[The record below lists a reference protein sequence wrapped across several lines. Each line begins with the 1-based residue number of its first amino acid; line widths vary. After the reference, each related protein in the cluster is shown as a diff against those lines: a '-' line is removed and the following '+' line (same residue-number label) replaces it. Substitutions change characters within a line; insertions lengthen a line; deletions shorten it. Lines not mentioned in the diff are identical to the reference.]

1 MTDHHSDT
9 HQVMQAI
16 PSDSEALPNDGSSRA
31 AANGIELAYQTFGAR
46 TQPPLLLIMGLG
58 SQMHGWDEPFC
69 RMLADCG
76 YFVIRFDNRDVGRST
91 LFDGAP
97 VPNRFAMMATAFR
110 GHALAVPYTL
120 RDMGDDC
127 IGLLDALGIECAHIV
142 GASLGSAVAQEIVIH
157 HPARVRTLTSIMGT
171 TGNIKL
177 LRPKR
182 EAFSVLFART
192 ASSEASYIAG
202 YRHAAR
208 VLRAG
213 RFPDDE
219 ARDVMRARL
228 AWMRGYHPA
237 GKQRQFAAFL
247 ASGNRTL
254 ALQQVNLPTLV
265 IHGADDPLIPLA
277 AGRETAAVIPDA
289 RLIVIDGMGHALT
302 MSTWPDV
309 IGLIAA
315 HAR

>member
-1 MTDHHSDT
+1 
-9 HQVMQAI
+9 
-16 PSDSEALPNDGSSRA
+16 
-31 AANGIELAYQTFGAR
+31 
-46 TQPPLLLIMGLG
+46 
-58 SQMHGWDEPFC
+58 
-69 RMLADCG
+69 
-76 YFVIRFDNRDVGRST
+76 
-91 LFDGAP
+91 
-97 VPNRFAMMATAFR
+97 
-110 GHALAVPYTL
+110 
-120 RDMGDDC
+120 
-127 IGLLDALGIECAHIV
+127 
-142 GASLGSAVAQEIVIH
+142 
-157 HPARVRTLTSIMGT
+157 
-171 TGNIKL
+171 

-219 ARDVMRARL
+219 AHDVMRARL

-254 ALQQVNLPTLV
+254 ALQQIDMPTLV
-265 IHGADDPLIPLA
+265 IHGLDDPLIPLA
-277 AGRETAAVIPDA
+277 AGRETAAVIPGA
-289 RLIVIDGMGHALT
+289 RLRVIDRMGHALT
-302 MSTWPDV
+302 MSTWPEV